1 MRYNVQSGY
10 WVDANGNRYVKN
22 EFDPADP
29 VYIKVLTDEWS
40 GWRLNREY
48 RFIWPA
54 TIHPSL
60 KSAIENSL
68 KFRMRHISISSL
80 NNIKHAVNS
89 IVSAQT
95 KNSPITASDLLNL
108 QIVKRVWD
116 STLPS
121 YRSSVK
127 TLVIDVGEA
136 IDPLAG
142 ATVAIVMG
150 GWKAKR
156 NIKWQRSVL
165 EWDPEQGSLTSAEL
179 EMLRGHLLPSKA
191 ETAMDHYARIFV
203 RLTIVTLRRP
213 SQLILMKPDAIRR
226 IRTDIGVSTD
236 ILIPMVKGQ
245 AHHEGRWCP
254 IPTDLADDIETYRD
268 RAVVRTAVAACETLL
283 PMVSY
288 ENTKQVR
295 VFAPYG
301 AIAKGNIK
309 RWVKKL
315 KLISPRTGRPLNLTL
330 RRLRHSGATHLAM
343 QGYPI
348 EVIGEILEHAV
359 VASARFYIDAI
370 GVEFLPIFEKA
381 NSNLGGRFSMMND
394 AWFKGKVVDRGDAP
408 NRPII
413 VPDISA
419 PTIVGACGKGS
430 SCSVH
435 PLFSCYSCEQFLAFR
450 DADHQKVLDFV
461 EGEYKRWRAAENSNS
476 RSKVI
481 KDFDRVA
488 AGVREVMAEIKKR

>member
-1 MRYNVQSGY
+1 
-10 WVDANGNRYVKN
+10 
-22 EFDPADP
+22 
-29 VYIKVLTDEWS
+29 
-40 GWRLNREY
+40 LNREHY
-48 RFIWPA
+48 LTWPA
-54 TIHPSL
+54 SIHPSL
-60 KSAIENSL
+60 KSAFENVL
-68 KFRMRHISISSL
+68 KFRMRRASPSSL
-80 NNIKHAVNS
+80 NGIKHAVKS
-89 IVSAQT
+89 IVSVQT
-95 KNSPITASDLLNL
+95 KDRPFQAFDMLDL
-108 QIVKRVWD
+108 QIIKEIWD
-116 STLPS
+116 VTNPS
-121 YRSSVK
+121 YRPWLRSLI
-127 TLVIDVGEA
+127 TDVGES

-142 ATVAIVMG
+142 ATAAIVMS

-156 NIKWQRSVL
+156 QIRWKRSVL
-165 EWDPEQGSLTSAEL
+165 EWDPEQGALTSAEL
-179 EMLRGHLLPSKA
+179 EMLRGHLLPSRV
-191 ETAMDHYARIFV
+191 ETTRDHYARIFV

-245 AHHEGRWCP
+245 AHHGGRWCP

-283 PMVSY
+283 PMVSH

-301 AIAKGNIK
+301 AVAKGSIK
-309 RWVKKL
+309 HWVKKL

-348 EVIGEILEHAV
+348 EVIAEILEHAA

-370 GVEFLPIFEKA
+370 GAEFLPLFEKA
-381 NSNLGGRFSMMND
+381 NSNLGGRFSMMRD
-394 AWFKGKVVDRGDAP
+394 AWFKGKVVDRRDAP
-408 NRPII
+408 DRPIF

-419 PTIVGACGKGS
+419 PTVVGACGKGS
-430 SCSVH
+430 GCPVH

-488 AGVREVMAEIKKR
+488 AGVREVMAEIEKR